1 MAQSVAIRGAIR
13 GNQRRNQRQSEAQ
26 SEAQSETIR
35 GAIRGNPRRNQRR
48 NQERSH
54 LDPREHELAR
64 AHQIPHAPGRAT
76 YNVDA
81 CAQPLK
87 LRTWIHAT

>member
-1 MAQSVAIRGAIR
+1 MQFEDRVEMSRVE
-13 GNQRRNQRQSEAQ
+13 QPVSFVEH
-26 SEAQSETIR
+26 EE
-35 GAIRGNPRRNQRR
+35 
-48 NQERSH
+48 

-81 CAQPLK
+81 CAQPLE